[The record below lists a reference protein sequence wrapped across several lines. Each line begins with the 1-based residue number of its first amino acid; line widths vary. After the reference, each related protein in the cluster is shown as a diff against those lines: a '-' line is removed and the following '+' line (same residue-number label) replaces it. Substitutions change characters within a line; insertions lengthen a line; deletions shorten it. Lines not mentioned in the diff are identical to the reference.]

1 MLVNHEQGHQPIS
14 KCYLRPNRVLR
25 SSRKS
30 FINYPFDSIDHSKI
44 TMKRRLTY
52 TSLISAISVVLL
64 CFTTTLHGQLEKPDT
79 SIELVSEVT
88 SVAEGEPFSIALHLE
103 PKEGWHIYWING
115 GDAGYAPRMKEGWVH
130 PENFVIEELQF
141 QAPHFVPF
149 MQLMSY
155 GYDDSTLFIA
165 DVITPESFDG
175 DVTISAKV
183 DWLACDDA
191 TCVPEKGEVS
201 ITLPKGDGSIN
212 SEWEARFSA
221 ARAEHPTEMDWN
233 ATFTTTDTEVV
244 LEVVIPSGITLLHD
258 VWFFPEV
265 EKLINH
271 AAEQTIHVSDERIR
285 IKTAAGSLY
294 DSFDGFHAL
303 LQTIPEPENR
313 SQSYRIRA
321 SRVDEL
327 PSTKF
332 TSAKA
337 RTPLNFGTENFTVP
351 ALESA
356 VKQFFAAFLF
366 AFLGGLVLNVMPCVL
381 PILSLKALSVAELT
395 GTDAKAANIAGWSYT
410 AGVLLCFQILAIL
423 LILLRAGGLELGW
436 GFQLQDPIT
445 VALLALLVI
454 VVGFNFSGLF
464 EIRGSFANLGG
475 LTNKLTNMRGTGD
488 FFTGLLAVLI
498 ASPCTVPGMSLAAG
512 YALAQ
517 PWPLLLTIFLGLG
530 IGFALPYLL
539 VTLAPPIRRLLP
551 KPGAWMDTFRKLL
564 AFPLY
569 GTAIWLVFVLGSQ
582 AGNMAVVT
590 FLSIALIAA
599 FALWAWT
606 RGRETS
612 KVSWHTIAGLGA
624 AGIVAIF
631 VWIPPVP
638 AGADT
643 TVPELEWS
651 VAEVERQ
658 HAEGKPIFAYFTA
671 DWCVSCKWNE
681 RVALKSKKVQ
691 QYFEENE
698 FIVFVG
704 DWTSY
709 DAEIK
714 RELEK
719 HDRAGVPLYLYYEP
733 DGDINKPTVLPALLT
748 PNTVI
753 SHCSLE

>member
-1 MLVNHEQGHQPIS
+1 MNKHTLTFRPVRFGLITTALVFFSTVIQGQI
-14 KCYLRPNRVLR
+14 
-25 SSRKS
+25 
-30 FINYPFDSIDHSKI
+30 
-44 TMKRRLTY
+44 
-52 TSLISAISVVLL
+52 
-64 CFTTTLHGQLEKPDT
+64 EKPDT

-88 SVAEGEPFSIALHLE
+88 SVAEGEPFAIALHLE

-115 GDAGYAPRMKEGWVH
+115 GDAGYAPRMREGWMH
-130 PENFVIEELQF
+130 PENFVIDELQF

-149 MQLMSY
+149 MNLMSY

-165 DVITPESFDG
+165 DVITPSSFDG

-183 DWLACDDA
+183 DWLACDDS
-191 TCVPEKGEVS
+191 TCVPENGEVS
-201 ITLPKGDGSIN
+201 ITLPKGDGSIS
-212 SEWEARFSA
+212 SEWQARFSA
-221 ARAEHPTEMDWN
+221 ARAEHPSETDWN
-233 ATFTTTDTEVV
+233 AQFIISETDVV
-244 LEVVIPSGITLLHD
+244 LDVEIPSGITLLHD
-258 VWFFPEV
+258 LWFFPEV
-265 EKLINH
+265 EKLIDH
-271 AAEQTIHVSDERIR
+271 AAEQTIHVSDKRIR
-285 IKTAAGSLY
+285 ITTVAGSLY
-294 DSFDGFHAL
+294 DSYNEFHAL
-303 LQTIPEPENR
+303 LQTVPEQGNR
-313 SQSYRIRA
+313 SQSFQIHA
-321 SRVDEL
+321 TRVEQL
-327 PSTKF
+327 PSHQF
-332 TSAKA
+332 ASSKA
-337 RTPLNFGTENFTVP
+337 RTPLNFGTENFSIP
-351 ALESA
+351 EPEDA
-356 VKQFFAAFLF
+356 VKQFFIAFLF

-395 GTDAKAANIAGWSYT
+395 GSDAQAANIAGWSYT

-475 LTNKLTNMRGTGD
+475 LTSKLTNMRGTGD

-539 VTLAPPIRRLLP
+539 VTLVPPVRNLLP
-551 KPGAWMDTFRKLL
+551 KPGAWMETFRKLL

-569 GTAIWLVFVLGSQ
+569 GTAIWLIYVLGSQ

-599 FALWAWT
+599 FALWSWT

-612 KVSWHTIAGLGA
+612 KVSWHINAGIGA
-624 AGIVAIF
+624 AGIIAIF

-638 AGADT
+638 AGEVT
-643 TVPELEWS
+643 PELEWS

-658 HAEGKPIFAYFTA
+658 HAEGKPMFAYFTA

-691 QYFEENE
+691 AYFEENE
-698 FIVFVG
+698 FIVLVG

-709 DAEIK
+709 GPEIK
-714 RELEK
+714 RELER

-733 DGDINKPTVLPALLT
+733 GGDINNPTILPALLT

-753 SHCSLE
+753 SYCSLE